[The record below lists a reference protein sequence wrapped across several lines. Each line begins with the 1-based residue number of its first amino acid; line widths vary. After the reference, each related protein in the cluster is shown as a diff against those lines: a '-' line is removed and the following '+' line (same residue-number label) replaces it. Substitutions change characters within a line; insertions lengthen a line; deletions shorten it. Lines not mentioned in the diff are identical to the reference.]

1 MVHLLQ
7 LYSDRG
13 LTVVKGEKQ
22 YIWDDKGNKYLDAH
36 TGHGVAFLGHRNPFV
51 VEYLKR
57 QIDQI
62 MVLSPTFNTPIRE
75 EALQRLAH
83 ILPSKLTYIY
93 LLNSGTEAVEFSLKI
108 VFKNTQR
115 RKIVAVKGCF
125 HGRTFGSLMLTWNP
139 KYKKQFEPLGKLFET
154 VYLRPNAV
162 EDIDKVLSENV
173 AAVYFEPVLG
183 EGGVIPLNREFVKEL
198 FSRAREIGAYVV
210 VDEIQTGFGRT
221 GRLWAI
227 EEFGIEPDILLAGKA
242 IGGGYP
248 VSLVAVRS
256 ELANN
261 IKPGDHGSTYGSNPL
276 AFAAVAGATRALLED
291 NVVEKAAKIGK
302 VLIKRLF
309 EELGNTRFVRE
320 IRGVGLMVGIELR
333 KEPTPVLR
341 CLQEKHRV
349 IALKAGSTV
358 LRLLPPYM
366 INLEDVE
373 RVVEGVKRC
382 LSY

>member
-1 MVHLLQ
+1 MHLLQ

>member
-1 MVHLLQ
+1 
-7 LYSDRG
+7 
-13 LTVVKGEKQ
+13 
-22 YIWDDKGNKYLDAH
+22 
-36 TGHGVAFLGHRNPFV
+36 
-51 VEYLKR
+51 
-57 QIDQI
+57 
-62 MVLSPTFNTPIRE
+62 
-75 EALQRLAH
+75 
-83 ILPSKLTYIY
+83 
-93 LLNSGTEAVEFSLKI
+93 
-108 VFKNTQR
+108 
-115 RKIVAVKGCF
+115 
-125 HGRTFGSLMLTWNP
+125 
-139 KYKKQFEPLGKLFET
+139 
-154 VYLRPNAV
+154 
-162 EDIDKVLSENV
+162 
-173 AAVYFEPVLG
+173 
-183 EGGVIPLNREFVKEL
+183 
-198 FSRAREIGAYVV
+198 
-210 VDEIQTGFGRT
+210 
-221 GRLWAI
+221 
-227 EEFGIEPDILLAGKA
+227 
-242 IGGGYP
+242 GYP

-261 IKPGDHGSTYGSNPL
+261 IKLGDHGSTYGSNPL

>member
-366 INLEDVE
+366 INL
-373 RVVEGVKRC
+373 
-382 LSY
+382 